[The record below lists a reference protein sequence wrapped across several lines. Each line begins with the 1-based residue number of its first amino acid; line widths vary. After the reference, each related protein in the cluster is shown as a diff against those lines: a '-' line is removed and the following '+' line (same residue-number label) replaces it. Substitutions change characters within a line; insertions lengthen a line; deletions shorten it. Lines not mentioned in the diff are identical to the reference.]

1 MRRNPSETK
10 KSHRDSEEPLDIDL
24 PVELADRLMRFCERT
39 GFEMHTVIAVALER
53 HLAGD
58 HPAARPPK
66 ERLQ

>member
-10 KSHRDSEEPLDIDL
+10 KSHRDSDRQLDIDL

-39 GFEMHTVIAVALER
+39 GFDMHTVIAVALEL
-53 HLAGD
+53 HLAVD
-58 HPAARPPK
+58 EPAGRSPK